1 MEITRTYRGMQATWN
16 GEFLKGRRKS
26 LGLTTDELAQKVG
39 CSRPLISMWQQNK
52 SAPLG
57 HLLVLLGIALNN
69 HPNDFYKIEEIH
81 IQEKESVNV

>member
-1 MEITRTYRGMQATWN
+1 MEIITTFRGMRATWN
-16 GEFLKGRRKS
+16 GEFLKVRRKS
-26 LGLTTDELAQKVG
+26 MGLTTEQLAQKLN
-39 CSRPLISMWQQNK
+39 CTRPLISMWEKNK